1 MNPTTP
7 DMPESGTNNLRR
19 AVATLPPHEPDAA
32 TWPRLAA
39 QLAAD
44 EALARVIPALPAHE
58 PADDLWA
65 SIATRLDAPADIQNN
80 DNEAFVPMPQG
91 AVVRTLWPART
102 GVRRALA
109 LAASLLLLL
118 GVWWQQRPAAP
129 GPQPVAVAAGPR
141 ESVAYSEEAA
151 AAPAPASAASLTT
164 SDPLELQGQ
173 AFINS
178 QCSALPGV
186 CQSGE
191 FRALRTQLAE
201 LETQEA
207 RLRLDARRFGTS
219 PELLRE
225 QAQLVSMKAASLTRE
240 LVQLFIS

>member
-1 MNPTTP
+1 MNPTP
-7 DMPESGTNNLRR
+7 DAPDSGAPNLRR
-19 AVATLPPHEPDAA
+19 AVAALPTHEPDPA
-32 TWPRLAA
+32 TWPRVAA

-65 SIATRLDAPADIQNN
+65 SLAARLDTSASIQVT
-80 DNEAFVPMPQG
+80 DNKKVEHQPTG
-91 AVVRTLWPART
+91 ALVRTLWPARPML
-102 GVRRALA
+102 RRAMA
-109 LAASLLLLL
+109 LAASVLLLL
-118 GVWWQQRPAAP
+118 GVWWQQHLAAP
-129 GPQPVAVAAGPR
+129 GPRPVAVAAGPR
-141 ESVAYSEEAA
+141 ESVAYSEEVA
-151 AAPAPASAASLTT
+151 AAPALASPMAA
-164 SDPLELQGQ
+164 DPLELQGQ
-173 AFINS
+173 AFIQA

-191 FRALRTQLAE
+191 FRSLRTQLAE

-225 QAQLVSMKAASLTRE
+225 QAQLVSMKAALTRE

>member
-1 MNPTTP
+1 MNPTP
-7 DMPESGTNNLRR
+7 DAPDRGAPNLRR
-19 AVATLPPHEPDAA
+19 AVATLPTHEPAPA
-32 TWPRLAA
+32 TWPRVAA

-44 EALARVIPALPAHE
+44 EALARIIPDLPAHE

-65 SIATRLDAPADIQNN
+65 SIAARLDAPGVMQNIDSKAVVRQPAD
-80 DNEAFVPMPQG
+80 
-91 AVVRTLWPART
+91 AVVRTLWPARPV
-102 GVRRALA
+102 VRRVLA
-109 LAASLLLLL
+109 LAASVLLLL

-129 GPQPVAVAAGPR
+129 GPRPVAVAAGPR
-141 ESVAYSEEAA
+141 ESVAYSEETA
-151 AAPAPASAASLTT
+151 AAPAPASAGSSAAA
-164 SDPLELQGQ
+164 DPLELQGQ

-191 FRALRTQLAE
+191 FRSLRTQLAE
-201 LETQEA
+201 LETQEV

-225 QAQLVSMKAASLTRE
+225 QAQLVSMKAALTRE

>member
-1 MNPTTP
+1 MNPTP
-7 DMPESGTNNLRR
+7 DAPDSGAPNLRR
-19 AVATLPPHEPDAA
+19 AVATLPTHEPDPA
-32 TWPRLAA
+32 TWSRVAA

-44 EALARVIPALPAHE
+44 AALAKAIPSLPTHE

-65 SIATRLDAPADIQNN
+65 SIAARLDAPADVQNSGYK
-80 DNEAFVPMPQG
+80 ESAQPPMAG
-91 AVVRTLWPART
+91 VVRALWPARPAL
-102 GVRRALA
+102 RRALA
-109 LAASLLLLL
+109 LAASVLLLL
-118 GVWWQQRPAAP
+118 GVWWQQRPVAP
-129 GPQPVAVAAGPR
+129 GRPPVAVAASPR
-141 ESVAYSEEAA
+141 ESVAYSEETTAV
-151 AAPAPASAASLTT
+151 PTPVSTASLVT

-173 AFINS
+173 AFIQA

-191 FRALRTQLAE
+191 FQSLRTQLAE

-225 QAQLVSMKAASLTRE
+225 QAQLISMKAALTRE

>member
-1 MNPTTP
+1 MNPTP
-7 DMPESGTNNLRR
+7 DAPDSGAPNLRR
-19 AVATLPPHEPDAA
+19 AVVALPTHEPDPAS
-32 TWPRLAA
+32 WPRVAA

-44 EALARVIPALPAHE
+44 ETLAQLVPTLPTHE

-65 SIATRLDAPADIQNN
+65 SIAAQLDAPDAARK
-80 DNEAFVPMPQG
+80 EASGIVASASARG
-91 AVVRTLWPART
+91 VARTLWPART
-102 GVRRALA
+102 VVRRALA

-118 GVWWQQRPAAP
+118 GVWWQQRLAAP
-129 GPQPVAVAAGPR
+129 THPPVAVAAGPR
-141 ESVAYSEEAA
+141 ESVAYSEEMATV
-151 AAPAPASAASLTT
+151 PAEAGTT
-164 SDPLELQGQ
+164 VPDLLEVEGQ
-173 AFINS
+173 AFINAK
-178 QCSALPGV
+178 CSALPGV

-191 FRALRTQLAE
+191 FRSLRTQLAE

-225 QAQLVSMKAASLTRE
+225 QAQLTSLKAALTRE